1 MDKDNSVDLKPVRDN
16 LKDLYPAFLLFALAV
31 ACYWRMFDNYFYLD
45 DTNGVFAGYLLSH
58 DITKIFTYN
67 FEAIY
72 ISPLRR
78 VVVALSYIPNY
89 LISGYDPW
97 SYYLANLLLHFG
109 NSLLVYLIV
118 KKLSDNK
125 NLALLTAVLFS
136 TSLNKADAV
145 MMIAHRTTLMGA
157 FFALLSIFLYIR
169 IIMEGYNRR
178 LFLYTLLSFVAAL
191 GSYETGLVLPGIFIA
206 LGLVYKGRDFFKKE
220 LLLVNASFLS
230 LVIIL
235 VLFLGLQP
243 GAAIADTSLVG
254 RIYHIFRNVLAVFP
268 SFIIPPF
275 VLQQP
280 NEAYH
285 SITTYFGWI
294 ELFSLVLIGLIVT
307 VNLRIRDRLVIFGL
321 IFFLIMAIPT
331 SSVNWAYYP
340 EYKFHRLRFSI
351 GKYSYLSSFGYYIIA
366 GTLLCKLYCY
376 LSARCTR
383 PHLIKAVSFL
393 VLGTFIVFNISL
405 LYHREKMWEFVA
417 KMTKAQIDFLISLDI
432 KQNHYHKIYSSGN
445 DQFIYSK
452 HVESLL
458 RVIHKNTDIT
468 VQDFSKESKP
478 EAGEK
483 ELLFIT
489 ADGKMVAIDYDKK
502 YLIKQ
507 SELPL
512 KAPPFLLSI
521 KPTRF

>member
-1 MDKDNSVDLKPVRDN
+1 MDEDNLPDMKPVRYN
-16 LKDLYPAFLLFALAV
+16 LKDLYPAFLLLALSV
-31 ACYWRMFDNYFYLD
+31 VCYWKMFDNYFFLD

-67 FEAIY
+67 FTAIY
-72 ISPLRR
+72 MSPLRR
-78 VVVALSYIPNY
+78 VVVAFSYIPNY

-109 NSLLVYLIV
+109 NSFLVYLIV
-118 KKLSDNK
+118 KKLSGNK
-125 NLALLTAVLFS
+125 NMALLTAVLFS
-136 TSLNKADAV
+136 VSLNKADAV

-178 LFLYTLLSFVAAL
+178 LYLSTVLSFVAAL

-206 LGLVYKGRDFFKKE
+206 LGLIYKGREFLKKE
-220 LLLVNASFLS
+220 FLLVNASFLS

-243 GAAIADTSLVG
+243 GVAIAETS
-254 RIYHIFRNVLAVFP
+254 IIEKIFHIIRNVLAVFP

-285 SITTYFGWI
+285 STSVYFGWM
-294 ELFSLVLIGLIVT
+294 ELLSLVLIGLIVT
-307 VNLRIRDRLVIFGL
+307 VNLRIKDKLLSFGL
-321 IFFLIMAIPT
+321 LFFLIMAIPT
-331 SSVNWAYYP
+331 ASVNWAYYP
-340 EYKFHRLRFSI
+340 EYPFHRIRFSI

-366 GTLLCKLYCY
+366 GTLLHKLYYY
-376 LSARCTR
+376 LFTRFTR
-383 PHLIKAVSFL
+383 PHLLKAASSL
-393 VLGTFIVFNISL
+393 VLGTFIMSNISL
-405 LYHREKMWEFVA
+405 IYHREKIWEFVA

-432 KQNHYHKIYSSGN
+432 KQNHSHKIYASGN

-458 RVIHKNTDIT
+458 RVIHNNIDIT
-468 VQDFSKESKP
+468 VQDFSKESKS
-478 EAGEK
+478 EAGRK

-489 ADGKMVAIDYDKK
+489 SDGKLIAIELDKK
-502 YLIKQ
+502 SLIKQ
-507 SELPL
+507 TKLPL
-512 KAPPFLLSI
+512 KVPPFLLSI